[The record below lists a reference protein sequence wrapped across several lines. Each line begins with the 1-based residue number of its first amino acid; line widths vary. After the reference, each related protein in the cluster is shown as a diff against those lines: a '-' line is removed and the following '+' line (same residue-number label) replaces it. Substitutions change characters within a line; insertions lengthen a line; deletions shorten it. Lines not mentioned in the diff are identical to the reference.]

1 LVVVDEAHH
10 AAAPSYKTVLQGL
23 GSWSGTRTVGFTATM
38 SRSDDLGL
46 GDVWEDVVFHK
57 DIMWCIINNF
67 LVDVEAQTLEI
78 DGLDLASVA
87 RSRGD
92 YQEGQLGEA
101 LEASGAGPVIA
112 AAFRE
117 HAGNRQGVLFTPTV
131 STGEAFAQ
139 GFRDQEIST
148 KDVMRITPLEERQE
162 IVKSDQDPG
171 TQALANCMILTEGWD
186 MPQAEVAVIARPTQS
201 RGLFIQM
208 AGRVLRPFPGKE
220 KALILDVVGL
230 RSASLRSIVDLS
242 ETEIEPKK
250 GKTLRE
256 MYELDV
262 EEETRVER
270 DVLEGRTTTKVR
282 KLFDASS
289 TVWLQT

>member
-1 LVVVDEAHH
+1 ELARQAMDKIRSVAPDLNVGLVKAESNETDADVIVASVQTLVNPDRLSQISGVDLVVVDEAHH

-23 GSWSGTRTVGFTATM
+23 GSWEGTRTVGFTATM

-112 AAFRE
+112 KAYKD
-117 HAGNRQGVLFTPTV
+117 HAGDKQGILFTPTV
-131 STGEAFAQ
+131 ATAYAFADDLADQGIVTEVVTGE
-139 GFRDQEIST
+139 
-148 KDVMRITPLEERQE
+148 TPVEERQAIFE
-162 IVKSDQDPG
+162 RYR
-171 TQALANCMILTEGWD
+171 N
-186 MPQAEVAVIARPTQS
+186 
-201 RGLFIQM
+201 
-208 AGRVLRPFPGKE
+208 KE
-220 KALILDVVGL
+220 
-230 RSASLRSIVDLS
+230 
-242 ETEIEPKK
+242 T
-250 GKTLRE
+250 
-256 MYELDV
+256 
-262 EEETRVER
+262 
-270 DVLEGRTTTKVR
+270 
-282 KLFDASS
+282 
-289 TVWLQT
+289 